1 MARASSVIKIPK
13 PPRSAFNKNRPVS
26 ELLWAH
32 VEHLAAAVKR
42 DIDDERRAVRTE
54 GDASAFIQKYTA
66 MLHPARVLLVPQRT
80 DGAAKKRKRSSPSSK
95 TNR

>member
-1 MARASSVIKIPK
+1 MARVSSVLQIPK
-13 PPRSAFNKNRPVS
+13 PPSSAFNKNRPVS

-66 MLHPARVLLVPQRT
+66 MLHPARVLLVPHRT
-80 DGAAKKRKRSSPSSK
+80 NEAATKRKRSSSRSK
-95 TNR
+95 TKR